1 MDQVELRNRS
11 GEIYAL
17 LSKQPKHP
25 WIYVQW
31 VGEINLDL
39 LKEGVLTMSRLIEQY
54 DARAVLSDRRLAQGN
69 WFDINNWLEHKWAP
83 KATRAGLQYLAHVT
97 APQATSQLS
106 SQDFES
112 RMLGFTFKSF
122 RTIEEAEAWLWD
134 MLGS

>member
-17 LSKQPKHP
+17 FSKKPEQP

-31 VGEINLDL
+31 LGDVDQELV
-39 LKEGVLTMSRLIEQY
+39 KEGVLKISEVVQNLRCP
-54 DARAVLSDRRLAQGN
+54 AVLSDRSLAHGN
-69 WFDINNWLEHKWAP
+69 WFAINNWLEHKWAP
-83 KATRAGLQYLAHVT
+83 VATRAGLQYLAHVT

-112 RMLGFTFKSF
+112 RMLGFTFKF
-122 RTIEEAEAWLWD
+122 FPTIEQAEQWLRE
-134 MLGS
+134 MLE